1 MTRHEGSRARLAQAL
16 KWDDVPNVVWNNL
29 LRRKLVQDVEKG
41 DLDWKDLLFEA
52 RVQLETYRETLEEED
67 AQDSAQPN
75 PRIKEPSKEI
85 EPKLGAYEQN
95 RAEALG
101 EYIALRASL
110 DSHVRYFR
118 KVVLGGELLTLEQA
132 RTFVQ
137 SAANQC
143 FDITWFVERRIS
155 MSEHYSHVYSDGWAI
170 DEDGVE
176 CRFDDIYVDPP
187 GEGFRKVT
195 YEPLDFSHRDI
206 LSVRY
211 LEEIP
216 VEVGSVLDVL
226 RKVSGR
232 LVEHSG
238 YPWGVPEA
246 AWFVL
251 TGEATP
257 VVALAG
263 RIDTF
268 PGEVMWH
275 GTITLTAETWV
286 PAETVLRYYR
296 EMQNDVLEGRDNRP
310 LSARSL
316 ALFRFVTEQLRNTV
330 PEVEKPDY
338 EVFFDSDGEVD
349 VTPSEEELQASKLV
363 GAPSWRALQQRWN
376 GQCSDQKWRYEDV
389 RNFRRA
395 FVNAAQVM
403 LSPPYED
410 PWMLRYYRSR
420 TLP

>member
-1 MTRHEGSRARLAQAL
+1 MYEETRVRLAKAL
-16 KWDDVPNVVWNNL
+16 RRNRVPDPVWDNL
-29 LRRKLVQDVEKG
+29 LERDLVQDYEKG
-41 DLDWKDLLFEA
+41 EFELEYLVDQT
-52 RVQLETYRETLEEED
+52 RFQLKTYNQTRAETNVR
-67 AQDSAQPN
+67 DSSGTDTMN
-75 PRIKEPSKEI
+75 SSKEV
-85 EPKLGAYEQN
+85 EPELGAYEKD

-118 KVVLGGELLTLEQA
+118 KVVLGGKLLTPEQA

-143 FDITWFVERRIS
+143 FDIAWFIERRIS

-170 DEDGVE
+170 DEDGVK

-187 GEGFRKVT
+187 GEVFRKVT

-216 VEVGSVLDVL
+216 VEVGSVLDLL

-232 LVEHSG
+232 LVENSG

-257 VVALAG
+257 AVALAG

-268 PGEVMWH
+268 PGDVMWH
-275 GTITLTAETWV
+275 GTITLTAEIWV

-296 EMQNDVLEGRDNRP
+296 EMQKDVLEGRDNRP

-316 ALFRFVTEQLRNTV
+316 ALFSFVTEQVRNV
-330 PEVEKPDY
+330 VLEVEKPRY
-338 EVFFDSDGEVD
+338 EAFFDSEGKVD
-349 VTPSEEELQASKLV
+349 LAPSEEELQPSKLV
-363 GAPSWRALQQRWN
+363 GRPSWRALQQQWN
-376 GQCSDQKWRYEDV
+376 RRYSDPKWRYEDV

-395 FVNAAQVM
+395 ILNAASVM

-410 PWMLRYYRSR
+410 PWLLRYYRSR

>member
-1 MTRHEGSRARLAQAL
+1 MYEETRVRLVKAL
-16 KWDDVPNVVWNNL
+16 RRDRVPAPVWDNL
-29 LRRKLVQDVEKG
+29 LERDLVQDYEKG
-41 DLDWKDLLFEA
+41 EFELEYLVDQT
-52 RVQLETYRETLEEED
+52 RIQLKAYKQTLAEANVRGFTGTD
-67 AQDSAQPN
+67 TTNS
-75 PRIKEPSKEI
+75 SKEV
-85 EPKLGAYEQN
+85 EPELGAYEKD
-95 RAEALG
+95 RAEVLG
-101 EYIALRASL
+101 EHVALRASL
-110 DSHVRYFR
+110 DPRVRYFR
-118 KVVLGGELLTLEQA
+118 KVVLGSELLTPEQA
-132 RTFVQ
+132 DAFVR

-143 FDITWFVERRIS
+143 FDIAWFIERQIPIR
-155 MSEHYSHVYSDGWAI
+155 EHYSHVYSDGWAI

-195 YEPLDFSHRDI
+195 YEPLDFSQRDI
-206 LSVRY
+206 LRVRY

-232 LVEHSG
+232 LAENSALA
-238 YPWGVPEA
+238 WGEAEA
-246 AWFVL
+246 ARFVL

-268 PGEVMWH
+268 PGDVMWR
-275 GTITLTAETWV
+275 GTITLTAEPWV

-296 EMQNDVLEGRDNRP
+296 EMQKDALEGRDNRP

-316 ALFRFVTEQLRNTV
+316 ALFRFVTEQWRNTV
-330 PEVEKPDY
+330 PEVEMPDY
-338 EVFFDSDGEVD
+338 EAFHDSDSEVD
-349 VTPSEEELQASKLV
+349 VTPSEEELQASKRV
-363 GAPSWRALQQRWN
+363 GEPSWRALQQRWN
-376 GQCSDQKWRYEDV
+376 GQCSDQKWRYQDV

-395 FVNAAQVM
+395 VLNAARVM
-403 LSPPYED
+403 LGPPYED
-410 PWMLRYYRSR
+410 HPWMLRYYRSR

>member
-1 MTRHEGSRARLAQAL
+1 MYGETRVRLAKAL
-16 KWDDVPNVVWNNL
+16 RRDGVPDPVWGNL
-29 LRRKLVQDVEKG
+29 LERDLVQDYEKG
-41 DLDWKDLLFEA
+41 EFELEYLIDQT
-52 RVQLETYRETLEEED
+52 RIQLKTYNQTRAETNVR
-67 AQDSAQPN
+67 DSSGTDTMN
-75 PRIKEPSKEI
+75 SSKEI
-85 EPKLGAYEQN
+85 EPELGAYEKD

-101 EYIALRASL
+101 EYLALRASL

-118 KVVLGGELLTLEQA
+118 KVVLGGELLTPEQA
-132 RTFVQ
+132 HTFIE

-143 FDITWFVERRIS
+143 FDIAWFIERQIPIR
-155 MSEHYSHVYSDGWAI
+155 EHYSHVYSDGWAI

-187 GEGFRKVT
+187 GEVFRKVT
-195 YEPLDFSHRDI
+195 YEPLDYSHRDI

-211 LEEIP
+211 LQEVP

-232 LVEHSG
+232 LVENSD
-238 YPWGVPEA
+238 YAWGEPEA

-251 TGEATP
+251 TDEATP
-257 VVALAG
+257 VGALTG
-263 RIDTF
+263 RIETF
-268 PGEVMWH
+268 SGDEMWR
-275 GTITLTAETWV
+275 GTITLTAEIWV

-296 EMQNDVLEGRDNRP
+296 EMQKDVLEGRDNRP

-316 ALFRFVTEQLRNTV
+316 ALFRFVTEQMRNAV

-338 EVFFDSDGEVD
+338 EAFFDSDGKVD
-349 VTPSEEELQASKLV
+349 VAPSEEELQASKRV
-363 GAPSWRALQQRWN
+363 GWPSWRALQQQWDRR
-376 GQCSDQKWRYEDV
+376 CSDPKWCYEDV

-395 FVNAAQVM
+395 FLNAARVM
-403 LSPPYED
+403 YLPPYEE
-410 PWMLRYYRSR
+410 PWLRRYYRSR